1 MVCNSDRR
9 GVGGCNGRRSLGLQM
24 NEYPI
29 QDTITIECRTCQAD
43 VDVKLDS
50 HAPASRCTC
59 GEIVTATSQ
68 TAIIDPI
75 EVLRAFGIEVT
86 QDFDGQLILRTEDE
100 LSEKVGRFV
109 YRNQYAFKQRLA
121 NIRAAAQQIYIGG
134 SLAGRSHAYWRN
146 AGLIIE
152 KIGKGHWEAYES
164 RDFEDMRL
172 YYVGRATSQQKAK
185 RRQWVQ
191 HDD

>member
-1 MVCNSDRR
+1 
-9 GVGGCNGRRSLGLQM
+9 M

-29 QDTITIECRTCQAD
+29 RDTITVECQACQSD
-43 VDVKLDS
+43 VQITLDS
-50 HAPASRCTC
+50 HAPASLCKC
-59 GEIVTATSQ
+59 GEFVAAPALS
-68 TAIIDPI
+68 AIIDPI
-75 EVLRAFGIEVT
+75 EVLLAFGVEVT

-100 LSEKVGRFV
+100 LSEEVGRFV
-109 YRNQYAFKQRLA
+109 FRNQYAFKQRLA
-121 NIRAAAQQIYIGG
+121 VIRSKAQQIYIGG
-134 SLAGRSHAYWRN
+134 SLAGQSHSYWRN

-185 RRQWVQ
+185 KREFETT
-191 HDD
+191 